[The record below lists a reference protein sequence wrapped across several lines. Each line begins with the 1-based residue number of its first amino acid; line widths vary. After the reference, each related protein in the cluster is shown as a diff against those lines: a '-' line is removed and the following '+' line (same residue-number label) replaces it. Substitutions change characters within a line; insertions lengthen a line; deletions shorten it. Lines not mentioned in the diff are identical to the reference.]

1 MEQHGTLSEKEIAFD
16 LILSSKAEI
25 ATLAKVITETT
36 NTKLRVTL
44 KSELTSCINS
54 HYRLSDIAINKKW
67 CDAYGNPQQQL
78 KQDLSAINS
87 VIKQND

>member
-1 MEQHGTLSEKEIAFD
+1 MKQEGTLSEKEIAFD

-25 ATLAKVITETT
+25 ATLAKVLTETT

-54 HYRLSDIAINKKW
+54 HYRLSDIVINKEW
-67 CDAYGNPQQQL
+67 CNAYGNPQQQL